1 MTSAKS
7 KIWSWAAAGAAALT
21 IFALLHF
28 FPLPATG
35 ESSVCFTRRFLH
47 FSCPGCGLTRA
58 FGALARG
65 DFAAA
70 WRFHPL
76 AFVFFFEALAAWV
89 VWGLVAL
96 RRLRRPS
103 AWFVN
108 WALVVQGSLLVVVWW
123 WLGRKKPDQEG

>member
-1 MTSAKS
+1 LSAKS
-7 KIWSWAAAGAAALT
+7 RIGSWAAAGAAALAVL
-21 IFALLHF
+21 FLLHF

-35 ESSVCFTRRFLH
+35 ESSICFTRRFLH

-65 DFAAA
+65 EFAQA

-76 AFVFFFEALAAWV
+76 AYVFLTEALAAWV

-96 RRLRRPS
+96 GRLRRPS
-103 AWFVN
+103 PVVIN
-108 WALVVQGSLLVVVWW
+108 WVLVVQGFLLVAVW
-123 WLGRKKPDQEG
+123 LVRLLTGSLPE

>member
-1 MTSAKS
+1 MKS
-7 KIWSWAAAGAAALT
+7 RIWIWAAAGGAALA

-28 FPLPATG
+28 LPLPATG

-58 FGALARG
+58 FGALARE

-76 AFVFFFEALAAWV
+76 AFVFLLEAIAAWV

-96 RRLRRPS
+96 RRLRPPS
-103 AWFVN
+103 ATLVN
-108 WALVVQGSLLVVVWW
+108 WALVVQGFLLVTVWAIR
-123 WLGRKKPDQEG
+123 LATGSLPN

>member
-7 KIWSWAAAGAAALT
+7 TIWSWAAAGAAALVL
-21 IFALLHF
+21 FSLLHF

-65 DFAAA
+65 ELGQA

-76 AFVFFFEALAAWV
+76 AFVFLLEAIAAWV

-96 RRLRRPS
+96 GRLRRPS
-103 AWFVN
+103 ALFVN
-108 WALVVQGSLLVVVWW
+108 WALVVQGLLLVAVW
-123 WLGRKKPDQEG
+123 LARLLTGSLPN